1 MLLFL
6 SRFFFS
12 NSNFEHERDGR
23 CYGFLGFLGGASLRP
38 LAWKRKGGIAGN
50 PWVVAQSG
58 TLLAL
63 RVNAAP
69 ASCRASS
76 SLIPSSRLSYRSCTR
91 HFLTRRFSKIGWKYM
106 INREIK
112 IRENCFEE
120 TEWKRERE
128 RKIGANAFINSTRKL
143 EKERKECL
151 LKRGIV
157 DFPILLREILLV
169 PFVK

>member
-1 MLLFL
+1 MLFL
-6 SRFFFS
+6 SRFFFRIRIS
-12 NSNFEHERDGR
+12 NTNGMDDATGSLAARR
-23 CYGFLGFLGGASLRP
+23 CGLSRGKEP
-38 LAWKRKGGIAGN
+38 GGIAGN

-91 HFLTRRFSKIGWKYM
+91 HFLTRRFPKIGWKYM

-128 RKIGANAFINSTRKL
+128 REKL
-143 EKERKECL
+143 ARTLLSIQRGNWRRKERS
-151 LKRGIV
+151 V
-157 DFPILLREILLV
+157 Y
-169 PFVK
+169 

>member
-1 MLLFL
+1 
-6 SRFFFS
+6 
-12 NSNFEHERDGR
+12 
-23 CYGFLGFLGGASLRP
+23 
-38 LAWKRKGGIAGN
+38 
-50 PWVVAQSG
+50 
-58 TLLAL
+58 
-63 RVNAAP
+63 
-69 ASCRASS
+69 
-76 SLIPSSRLSYRSCTR
+76 
-91 HFLTRRFSKIGWKYM
+91 M

-143 EKERKECL
+143 EKERKEYL

>member
-1 MLLFL
+1 MDDVTGFSDSLAARRCGL
-6 SRFFFS
+6 SRGK
-12 NSNFEHERDGR
+12 E
-23 CYGFLGFLGGASLRP
+23 P
-38 LAWKRKGGIAGN
+38 GGIAGN

-91 HFLTRRFSKIGWKYM
+91 HFLTRRFPKIGWKYM

-120 TEWKRERE
+120 TEWNIWARERE
-128 RKIGANAFINSTRKL
+128 KNWRERFYQFNEEIGEGKKGVFIETRD
-143 EKERKECL
+143 R
-151 LKRGIV
+151 
-157 DFPILLREILLV
+157 
-169 PFVK
+169 

>member
-1 MLLFL
+1 MDDVTGSLAARRCGL
-6 SRFFFS
+6 SRGK
-12 NSNFEHERDGR
+12 E
-23 CYGFLGFLGGASLRP
+23 P
-38 LAWKRKGGIAGN
+38 GGIAGN

-91 HFLTRRFSKIGWKYM
+91 HFLTRRFPKIGWKYM

-112 IRENCFEE
+112 IRENL
-120 TEWKRERE
+120 KKRNGRERE